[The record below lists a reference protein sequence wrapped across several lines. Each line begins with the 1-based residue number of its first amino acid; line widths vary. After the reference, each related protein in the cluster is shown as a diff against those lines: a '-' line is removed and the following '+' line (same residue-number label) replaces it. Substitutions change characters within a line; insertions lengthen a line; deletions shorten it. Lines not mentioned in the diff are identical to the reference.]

1 MINAQDQFHIG
12 IRVPD
17 LDVAMDELGSG
28 LNVTWAEARDTAEQA
43 LWTPETGLQHHHLRY
58 TYSAEGP
65 QHLELLQ
72 GPAGSFW
79 DGDDAPGAHHIGIWV
94 DDVAA
99 ETSALM
105 DAGWTL
111 RGAQR
116 DPSDGDGYGVFS
128 YIAPPS
134 GFLVELVDRSYESFF
149 EQWWSAALTS
159 D

>member
-1 MINAQDQFHIG
+1 MINAQDQFHMG

-28 LNVTWAEARDTAEQA
+28 LNVTWAEPRDTAEQA

-72 GPAGSFW
+72 GPTGSFW
-79 DGDDAPGAHHIGIWV
+79 DGNDAPGAHHIGIWV

-99 ETSALM
+99 ETSALV
-105 DAGWTL
+105 DAGWSL

-116 DPSDGDGYGVFS
+116 DPSDGEGYGVFS

-149 EQWWSAALTS
+149 EQWWSAALDS

>member
-17 LDVAMDELGSG
+17 HDIAMDELGSG

-72 GPAGSFW
+72 GPPGSFW
-79 DGDDAPGAHHIGIWV
+79 DGVDAPGAHHIGIWV

-99 ETSALM
+99 ETSALV

-111 RGAQR
+111 RGAQK
-116 DPSDGDGYGVFS
+116 DPNEGEGYGVFS

-134 GFLVELVDRSYESFF
+134 GFLVELVDRSYLSFF
-149 EQWWSAALTS
+149 EHWWSAAL

>member
-17 LDVAMDELGSG
+17 IDAAMDELGAR
-28 LNVTWAEARDTAEQA
+28 LNVTWAESRDVVEQS
-43 LWTPETGLQHHHLRY
+43 LWTPDTGLQHHHLRF

-79 DGDDAPGAHHIGIWV
+79 DGNDAPGAHHIGIWV

-99 ETSALM
+99 ETSALV

-111 RGAQR
+111 LGAQR
-116 DPSDGDGYGVFS
+116 DPGDGEGYGVFS
-128 YIAPPS
+128 YIQPPT
-134 GFLVELVDRSYESFF
+134 GLIVELVDRKVEPSF
-149 EQWWSAALTS
+149 EQWWSAALT
-159 D
+159 

>member
-1 MINAQDQFHIG
+1 MINHQDQFHIG

-17 LDVAMDELGSG
+17 IDVAMDELGSG
-28 LNVTWAEARDTAEQA
+28 LNVTWAEARDNPAQT
-43 LWTPETGLQHHHLRY
+43 LWTPEAGLQEYHLRY

-72 GPAGSFW
+72 GPEGSFW
-79 DGDDAPGAHHIGIWV
+79 DGNDAPGAHHIGVWV

-99 ETSALM
+99 ETSALIKE
-105 DAGWTL
+105 GWTL
-111 RGAQR
+111 RGAQK
-116 DPSDGDGYGVFS
+116 DPSDGGGYGVFS

-149 EQWWSAALTS
+149 EQWWAAAL